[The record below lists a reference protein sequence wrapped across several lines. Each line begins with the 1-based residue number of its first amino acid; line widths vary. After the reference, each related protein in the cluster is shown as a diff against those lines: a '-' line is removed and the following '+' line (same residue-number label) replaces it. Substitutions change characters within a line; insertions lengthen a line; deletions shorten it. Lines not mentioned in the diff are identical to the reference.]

1 MNGRIGVAALLGGL
15 VVFVW
20 GALSHMVTELGEMGV
35 QKLPNEAPVLAAL
48 KEHAPAGGLY
58 LFPFEEDESKWE
70 AAYADN
76 PSGIASY
83 APAGT
88 PLAFGRRL
96 GLEFVTN
103 VVGTLF
109 AVLLLGGA
117 GALATVAQR
126 VLAGAALGAFAS
138 ISINA
143 SYTIWYNFPT
153 AYLVG
158 QTLDQVVAWVLGL
171 LVAGWWLARGQAAR

>member
-1 MNGRIGVAALLGGL
+1 MNGRTMVAALLGGL

-20 GALSHMVTELGEMGV
+20 GALSHMVVGLGEMGV
-35 QKLPNEAPVLAAL
+35 QKLPDEAPVLGAL
-48 KEHAPAGGLY
+48 KEHAPAGGLF
-58 LFPFEEDESKWE
+58 LFPYEEDESKWE
-70 AAYADN
+70 AAYAN
-76 PSGIASY
+76 YPSGVASF

-96 GLEFVTN
+96 GLEFATN
-103 VVGTLF
+103 VVGTLL

-117 GALATVAQR
+117 GALATVTQR
-126 VLAGAALGAFAS
+126 ILAGAALGAFAS

-158 QTLDQVVAWVLGL
+158 QTIDQVVSWVLGL
-171 LVAGWWLARGQAAR
+171 LVAGWWLARGR

>member
-1 MNGRIGVAALLGGL
+1 MNARTIVAAVLGGL
-15 VVFVW
+15 TVFAW
-20 GALSHMVTELGEMGV
+20 GALSHMVLDYGPMWPT
-35 QKLPNEAPVLAAL
+35 KLPNEPAVLASL
-48 KEHAPAGGLY
+48 QENVPAGGLY
-58 LFPFEEDESKWE
+58 LFPMEEDPDKWE
-70 AAYADN
+70 ALYAN
-76 PSGIASY
+76 HPSGILSI

-96 GLEFVTN
+96 GFELVTN

-126 VLAGAALGAFAS
+126 IYAGAALGAFAS
-138 ISINA
+138 VSINA
-143 SYTIWYNFPT
+143 SYSIWYNFPT

-158 QTLDQVVAWVLGL
+158 QTVDQVVGWVLGL
-171 LVAGWWLARGQAAR
+171 LVAGWWLSRAR

>member
-1 MNGRIGVAALLGGL
+1 MNGRVVVAALLGGL
-15 VVFVW
+15 TVFVW
-20 GALSHMVTELGEMGV
+20 GALSHMALGLGEMGV
-35 QKLPNEAPVLAAL
+35 STLPNEPAVLGALQANAPQ
-48 KEHAPAGGLY
+48 GGLFV
-58 LFPFEEDESKWE
+58 FPMEEDPAKWE
-70 AAYADN
+70 AAFANY
-76 PSGIASY
+76 PSGVASF

-138 ISINA
+138 LSINA

-158 QTLDQVVAWVLGL
+158 QTIDQVVAWVLGL
-171 LVAGWWLARGQAAR
+171 LVAGWWLARR